1 MDLEEQEQRKL
12 ITIISTEEKYRR
24 NNERRTPRNEEGL
37 TPKQAELKELKI
49 KVLELKGQG
58 LSNRAIAKELKC
70 SEGKIRTIL
79 KK

>member
-1 MDLEEQEQRKL
+1 MYVVLVFRKFIIL
-12 ITIISTEEKYRR
+12 TIISTRVSYARK
-24 NNERRTPRNEEGL
+24 NKKRTDEGL

>member
-1 MDLEEQEQRKL
+1 MYVVLVFRKFIIL
-12 ITIISTEEKYRR
+12 TIISTRVRYARKNKKRI
-24 NNERRTPRNEEGL
+24 EEGL

-58 LSNRAIAKELKC
+58 LSTRAIAKELKC